1 MEKKTEKKTSNLESN
16 KTLKQAISIS
26 VDAIVKIKAKKRSAK
41 EEAEKVAGEVGEARK
56 RPLSQMSDAKSH
68 RLPKMTGE
76 KPAVP
81 LAWSCSSGEGSVRLA
96 PHSAKDEKK
105 PAEQQ
110 APPKKHRK
118 RDSSKVNPR
127 DPCKQAP
134 KKQSQLFEV
143 PIVPPNLETLPKYSR
158 YAQEKFLLPVA
169 IRGKKDLGI
178 NTLGSN
184 LAKLRVWV
192 SSRRPI
198 IVVPQAVTSLITLHN
213 AKEVLQHMHFVQ
225 SPLDAPPPEE
235 VVIERD
241 FPNGKTREYR
251 IIDNVSK
258 LCTDEWQRVIAVFAL
273 GPHRQFRGWPWKGDP
288 AVIFRKVCVFH
299 LHHQD
304 VGVHKD
310 LLEMAVH
317 PLEISK
323 NEPHTHGGILKEFW
337 GTLDEYVRTQSQ
349 FSFLLEEGAYFALG
363 CIPF

>member
-1 MEKKTEKKTSNLESN
+1 MAEKAEK
-16 KTLKQAISIS
+16 KTLKQAISVS
-26 VDAIVKIKAKKRSAK
+26 VDAIVKIEAKKRSAK

-56 RPLSQMSDAKSH
+56 RPLSQM
-68 RLPKMTGE
+68 RE

-81 LAWSCSSGEGSVRLA
+81 LAGSCSSGEGSVRLA

-118 RDSSKVNPR
+118 RESSKVNPR
-127 DPCKQAP
+127 APCRQAP
-134 KKQSQLFEV
+134 KKQSQLVEV

-169 IRGKKDLGI
+169 IRGRGKKDLGI

-192 SSRRPI
+192 STRRPI
-198 IVVPQAVTSLITLHN
+198 IVVPQAGTSLITLHN
-213 AKEVLQHMHFVQ
+213 AKEMLQHMHFVQ
-225 SPLDAPPPEE
+225 PDMQGPLDAPHPEE

-251 IIDNVSK
+251 IIDNVSR

-299 LHHQD
+299 LHYQD

-317 PLEISK
+317 PLGIPK

-349 FSFLLEEGAYFALG
+349 FSFLLEEGAYFAE
-363 CIPF
+363 

>member
-178 NTLGSN
+178 NTIP
-184 LAKLRVWV
+184 VW
-192 SSRRPI
+192 
-198 IVVPQAVTSLITLHN
+198 N
-213 AKEVLQHMHFVQ
+213 A
-225 SPLDAPPPEE
+225 P
-235 VVIERD
+235 
-241 FPNGKTREYR
+241 T
-251 IIDNVSK
+251 
-258 LCTDEWQRVIAVFAL
+258 
-273 GPHRQFRGWPWKGDP
+273 HRKKFRGWPWKGDP